1 MNRTEIINSEKNKL
15 KQKKLSAEI
24 KAQNVVQVL
33 RQNKEYASTETLMRK
48 KMLEI
53 VALPENKT
61 KDLRKE
67 YNALQQKLESIAK
80 KLGYSPTD
88 LVPNYTCKKCNDTG
102 FYNHRICEC
111 LSNAIKLRL
120 QQESGLADFKG
131 HKFTDSKQNI
141 LAENQT
147 LNKAYNYALNY
158 VKNFP
163 NNKLKNIVFSGNV
176 GTGKTFLS
184 ECIANALIK
193 RDYYVVYIT
202 SFELNNIV
210 KKITEEESIP
220 VNIEFKYTNKS
231 MDIFADNR
239 QEILSPLLDC
249 DLLIID
255 DLGSEPIFKN
265 ASVNNLYT
273 IINQR
278 QLNNLSTI
286 ISTNLTPQMIR
297 DQYGDRLFSRI
308 FNKQNTMTIHFDG
321 KDLRINKN

>member
-24 KAQNVVQVL
+24 KAQNVVQIL

-210 KKITEEESIP
+210 I
-220 VNIEFKYTNKS
+220 KS

-308 FNKQNTMTIHFDG
+308 FNKQNTMPIHFDG

>member
-15 KQKKLSAEI
+15 KQKRLSAEI
-24 KAQNVVQVL
+24 KAQNIAQVL
-33 RQNKEYASTETLMRK
+33 RQNKNYASTETLMRK

-53 VALPENKT
+53 VALPEEKAQT
-61 KDLRKE
+61 LRKE
-67 YNALQQKLESIAK
+67 YYALQKKLAEIAK
-80 KLGYSPTD
+80 NMGYTPQELT
-88 LVPNYTCKKCNDTG
+88 PNYTCKKCNDTG
-102 FYNHRICEC
+102 VYNHKICEC
-111 LSNAIKLRL
+111 LNNAIRQRL
-120 QQESGLADFKG
+120 QQESGLTDFKG
-131 HKFTDSKQNI
+131 HKFEDSKQN
-141 LAENQT
+141 LLDQNET
-147 LNKAYNYALNY
+147 LKKAYTYALNY

-210 KKITEEESIP
+210 I
-220 VNIEFKYTNKS
+220 KS

-239 QEILSPLLDC
+239 QELLSPLLDC

-278 QLNNLSTI
+278 QLNNFSTI

-308 FNKQNTMTIHFDG
+308 FNKQNTMPIHFDG

>member
-210 KKITEEESIP
+210 I
-220 VNIEFKYTNKS
+220 KS

-308 FNKQNTMTIHFDG
+308 FNKQNTMPIHFDG